1 MNPGNESIEFEDWM
15 IENFRPKTI
24 ENTMRALRYLER
36 NGVDLGDR
44 NTFREWVR
52 NSRRKGILDRTINT
66 YIKAYNRVLAWKGD
80 TRIKF
85 FKEQHSLNRPVASQD
100 DYSELIRA
108 ARTYGYTRQRKEL
121 IIEILF
127 KTGARLRELS
137 ELTIDAFE
145 GDTARVI
152 GKGQK
157 EAKLY
162 VMPSVRDSLSRYL
175 KVRASRGT
183 MKLFTNQDGEPMT
196 YDGIRMEIYQVAKK
210 AGISFSAHRARR
222 FFARYLY
229 NSGVD
234 LEGIRI
240 LMRHTKFDTTKEY
253 IQMAMDDAL
262 EHVRR
267 KDLDFKESRIRVN
280 PQRCKRPGRE
290 WFSLEQIL
298 LDRLEGTIC
307 STLLSVL

>member
-1 MNPGNESIEFEDWM
+1 MSEFIDLEDWM
-15 IENFRPKTI
+15 IENFRPKTV
-24 ENTMRALRYLER
+24 ENTMRSLRYLQR
-36 NGVDLGDR
+36 NGVKLEDR
-44 NTFREWVR
+44 NSFREWIR
-52 NSRRKGILDRTINT
+52 DSRRKGVLDRTLNT
-66 YIKAYNRVLAWKGD
+66 YIKAYNRVLAYRGETKI
-80 TRIKF
+80 RF
-85 FKEQHSLNRPVASQD
+85 FREQHSLNRPVASQD
-100 DYSELIRA
+100 DYSSLIRA
-108 ARTYGYTRQRKEL
+108 ARSYGYTRERKEL
-121 IIEILF
+121 IVEILF

-137 ELTIDAFE
+137 ELTLDAFQ
-145 GDTARVI
+145 GDTAKVI

-157 EAKLY
+157 EAKLFI
-162 VMPSVRDSLSRYL
+162 MPSVRDSLNRYL
-175 KVRASRGT
+175 KVRTTKGT
-183 MKLFTNQDGEPMT
+183 SKLFTNQAGNPMT
-196 YDGIRMEIYQVAKK
+196 YDGIRQEIYQISKK

-229 NSGVD
+229 RSGVD

-262 EHVRR
+262 EHVRK
-267 KDLDFKESRIRVN
+267 KDLDFKESRIGVN
-280 PQRCKRPGRE
+280 PYGIKRPGRE